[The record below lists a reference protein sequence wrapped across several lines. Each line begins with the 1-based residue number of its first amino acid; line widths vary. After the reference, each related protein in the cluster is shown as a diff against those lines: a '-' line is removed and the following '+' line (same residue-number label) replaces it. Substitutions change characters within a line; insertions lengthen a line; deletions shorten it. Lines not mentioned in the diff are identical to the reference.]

1 MIRELVPENFQVP
14 FMSDDSDVKHY
25 GMENCGAPMGSPEYR
40 RLWLTQKAN
49 KICESIRNISSS
61 LSMYDAHAAYAAINY
76 SLQSRSDFILQLY
89 SHEETDSFRAS
100 IQKSLFEAYNIVSNS
115 NILTANENEKDTTFV
130 RDRLFLRTSKGG
142 LGYRDLNNRFL
153 FSNNLNSI
161 LPQTI
166 DQINEETGEIVKKGL
181 WNSLSSILGTNS
193 FDQRHSSERWKKLY
207 ESNIPTAQSLKAE
220 WERIKTSFQNLVTD
234 NEMVNL
240 PSTLKEGE
248 QSFGHGIK
256 KLSKVIRDQ
265 FQELQTK
272 HLEERAQQLR
282 RDDPRRVSFLSV
294 RQDPIATS
302 LLQGT
307 PSNYIKMSSS
317 EFRDAFT
324 NYLGLSSPSS
334 ATLTGSSIPT
344 HQNSRQL
351 LVDKYGYN
359 VKTANGM
366 KGDNI
371 RIMHDSIHDL
381 LTRELSAAKILTKG
395 SPSRPIKN
403 VFAHL
408 INPNASEEH
417 ARHVQGIIPD
427 ILITVTKEV
436 SIKPTFFDNTT
447 TITDIKTLSPGQHY
461 TNIDNLITNQA
472 VNNREEKVN
481 ADYYAHATTID
492 SIYNNTP
499 NNTPGP
505 VQQELRRYGKNG
517 KVIGLIIG
525 SFGDCSRSIHE
536 LIKLISREN
545 ALMHIEYFN
554 MSFDEAFNIH
564 QRILRKKLSLQI
576 AKEWAKVTLDRIAQV
591 ANKKY
596 SQCHSVDEEIIIM
609 NRANRKYQ

>member
-1 MIRELVPENFQVP
+1 
-14 FMSDDSDVKHY
+14 
-25 GMENCGAPMGSPEYR
+25 
-40 RLWLTQKAN
+40 
-49 KICESIRNISSS
+49 
-61 LSMYDAHAAYAAINY
+61 
-76 SLQSRSDFILQLY
+76 
-89 SHEETDSFRAS
+89 
-100 IQKSLFEAYNIVSNS
+100 
-115 NILTANENEKDTTFV
+115 
-130 RDRLFLRTSKGG
+130 
-142 LGYRDLNNRFL
+142 
-153 FSNNLNSI
+153 
-161 LPQTI
+161 
-166 DQINEETGEIVKKGL
+166 
-181 WNSLSSILGTNS
+181 
-193 FDQRHSSERWKKLY
+193 
-207 ESNIPTAQSLKAE
+207 
-220 WERIKTSFQNLVTD
+220 
-234 NEMVNL
+234 
-240 PSTLKEGE
+240 
-248 QSFGHGIK
+248 
-256 KLSKVIRDQ
+256 
-265 FQELQTK
+265 
-272 HLEERAQQLR
+272 
-282 RDDPRRVSFLSV
+282 
-294 RQDPIATS
+294 
-302 LLQGT
+302 
-307 PSNYIKMSSS
+307 
-317 EFRDAFT
+317 
-324 NYLGLSSPSS
+324 
-334 ATLTGSSIPT
+334 
-344 HQNSRQL
+344 
-351 LVDKYGYN
+351 
-359 VKTANGM
+359 
-366 KGDNI
+366 
-371 RIMHDSIHDL
+371 MHDSIHDL

-481 ADYYAHATTID
+481 TDYYTHATTID

-576 AKEWAKVTLDRIAQV
+576 AKEWAKVTLDRITQV

-609 NRANRKYQ
+609 TRVLAVQLCNFKL